1 VPVLAGSAAYAVAES
16 FRWPIGLGLRL
27 MEARG
32 FYGILITATTIG
44 VALNFTAIDP
54 VKALIW
60 SAVINGVISVPI
72 MAVMMLMAVRPE
84 IMGRF
89 TVRRRLKN
97 LGWLATGVMALAV
110 AAMLLA
116 LLTARR

>member
-1 VPVLAGSAAYAVAES
+1 MPSPNLSTGDRPGLEADGSA
-16 FRWPIGLGLRL
+16 RLLRHPHR
-27 MEARG
+27 A
-32 FYGILITATTIG
+32 TAIG
-44 VALNFTAIDP
+44 VALNFTEIDP

-72 MAVMMLMAVRPE
+72 MAVMMLMAARPE

-110 AAMLLA
+110 VAMLLA